1 MSEGALH
8 FTGNVLAIVDG
19 PELLVYG
26 GDGKPVWKQFCE
38 GVLVDVRVA
47 GDVVVALDADGRL
60 VRYRVQDGRQRD
72 TLTLDG
78 GGVGLDLAADG
89 TLLVR
94 TRADVVLV
102 EGSSTRPLGQ
112 GVTTAAAIGP
122 DKGTVGV
129 DWSNG
134 SFRAVD
140 TSTGAAWG
148 EIALGAPV
156 TAVAWSPRGAW
167 LVAAGAQI
175 YVLSGDGK
183 QVVATFPVEA
193 PPSRLAAASDGV
205 MFAAVVPTGRV
216 VLGELHANQPC
227 GHVDFRRSVG
237 GLSWAGSGQLA
248 IGLDDGDAT
257 RLDVF
262 TAGSIRTEPHPG
274 RGRNTWNYEDHL
286 EKDRIRGAVAFARAG
301 GKPIA
306 KYDGPPPDKWPWW
319 QTCLV
324 ITLVS
329 FVTCTG
335 CTGCSGLAYY
345 LYTQGYVPS
354 VTW

>member
-1 MSEGALH
+1 MSEGATH
-8 FTGNVLAIVDG
+8 FTGNLLAIVDG

-38 GVLVDVRVA
+38 GVLVGVRVV
-47 GDVVVALDADGRL
+47 GDAVVTLDVDGRL
-60 VRYRVQDGRQRD
+60 VRYRIQDGRQRD
-72 TLTLDG
+72 ALTLDG
-78 GGVGLDLAADG
+78 GGAALDLALDG
-89 TLLVR
+89 TLLAR

-102 EGSSTRPLGQ
+102 EGAASRPLGQ
-112 GVTTAAAIGP
+112 GATTAAALGP

-129 DWSNG
+129 GWSNG

-140 TSTGAAWG
+140 TATGAAWG

-167 LVAAGAQI
+167 LVAAGPQVF
-175 YVLSGDGK
+175 VLTGDAK
-183 QVVATFPVEA
+183 TVTATFPLEGPA
-193 PPSRLAAASDGV
+193 TQLAAGPEGV
-205 MFAAVVPTGRV
+205 LFAAVVGSGRV
-216 VLGELHANQPC
+216 VLGELHTNKLC
-227 GHVDFRRSVG
+227 GWVDFRRSIG
-237 GLSWAGSGQLA
+237 GLSFGPGGQLA

-262 TAGSIRTEPHPG
+262 TGGSMRTEPHPG
-274 RGRNTWNYEDHL
+274 RGRNTWNYEDKL
-286 EKDRIRGAVAFARAG
+286 EKDQIRGALAFARAG

-324 ITLVS
+324 ISLVS

-345 LYTQGYVPS
+345 LYTQGFVPS